1 MDKSID
7 ETLVQ
12 VSDALMGDGKDID
25 IGCPPESI
33 DNIIKQVIQINS
45 NKKFRVV
52 TNWQWWD
59 IQFPS
64 HDKVIEQ
71 LENMGKLPSLIYSS
85 NLLIDS
91 SGEFSPGFSLRSTYL
106 IKLSNECI
114 FETGNTFYILVGKGT
129 RKSVNAK
136 LAFSIFF

>member
-1 MDKSID
+1 MP
-7 ETLVQ
+7 
-12 VSDALMGDGKDID
+12 A
-25 IGCPPESI
+25 
-33 DNIIKQVIQINS
+33 
-45 NKKFRVV
+45 R
-52 TNWQWWD
+52 